1 MTTPIYGAVEWSA
14 AQASPWV
21 PHNAAL
27 RLYEAAIRGS
37 VLDRDLT
44 APPGSCD
51 DGASYLVAASATG
64 LWAGHDGKLAVA
76 VGADAASGW
85 LFATIATEGQIL
97 WVEDEGVRIQYVSA
111 AWATLALSATW
122 GAIGGQIGDQTDLTA
137 ALAAAG
143 GNTGDAQQLNG
154 IVSGLGINYV
164 SDLDFEMAAGS
175 FYLDGALLTAAA
187 QTISLDV
194 ADGSNPRIDVLY
206 VDDTGTLG
214 KITGSP
220 AASPSQPSVDPTTQL
235 YLTFVLVPAAATTL
249 GDISNVDIYREG
261 AEWTGTV
268 SGAGF
273 TLDSTN
279 NPYAGTKCIE
289 GTSVPAGDYV
299 RLVAGGPLGFDG
311 DGNLTLRI
319 RSKANWNPKRW
330 LTLQWFEGGVARG
343 SQVSLKSGSF
353 GFDSSQ
359 TASYQLVVISKA
371 LFQVPAGVS
380 VDELRIAD
388 VGGSIGFYLDEII
401 LQTTGDTTGGSGQA
415 SGISQADADARYV
428 RRSLNLSDLTDAGD
442 ARTNIDVY
450 SKAEVDGLVGGG
462 SSTITEETGT
472 TYSATA
478 ADFPKTKEFNNASA
492 IALTIPV
499 DLAVAT
505 NTVFEIHQ
513 TGAGAVTIAGASG
526 VTVQSRG
533 AALTTAGQF
542 AIAGIKRVA
551 ENVYRVTGDV
561 TA

>member
-51 DGASYLVAASATG
+51 DGASYLVAATATG

-76 VGADAASGW
+76 VGTDAASGW
-85 LFATIATEGQIL
+85 LFATIATEGQFL
-97 WVEDEGVRIQYVSA
+97 YVEDEAVRIQYVGA
-111 AWATLALSATW
+111 AWVTANLTPAWGDIS
-122 GAIGGQIGDQTDLTA
+122 GAIADQTDLTA

-187 QTISLDV
+187 QTISLDA

-289 GTSVPAGDYV
+289 GTAVSAGDYV
-299 RLVAGGPLGFDG
+299 KLVAGAPLGFDG

-343 SQVSLKSGSF
+343 AQVSLKSGSF

-415 SGISQADADARYV
+415 SGISQADADARYA

-450 SKAEVDGLVGGG
+450 SKAEVDGLVGSGAR
-462 SSTITEETGT
+462 SIRATTGT
-472 TYSATA
+472 SETA
-478 ADFPKTKEFNNASA
+478 LASDFGNIVTSNNAGA
-492 IALTIPV
+492 VTLTIPP
-499 DLAVAT
+499 DLSIAVGK
-505 NTVFEIHQ
+505 VLELHQ
-513 TGAGAVTIAGASG
+513 LGAGAVTLVAGSG
-526 VTVQSRG
+526 VTIQSHG
-533 AALTTAGQF
+533 GMLKTAGQY
-542 AIAGIKRVA
+542 ALTGLVYVA
-551 ENVYRVTGDV
+551 ANTYRFTGDMV
-561 TA
+561 A